1 MATPPTLDT
10 PRLRLRPPRLDDA
23 DAIFAH
29 ARDPAVSRYV
39 SWPRHRSIEDAHAFL
54 GYAVAATEQG
64 RECIW
69 AIAERASA
77 RLVGTVGLRMQG
89 HRVELGYWL
98 GRPAWGTEAARAVV
112 EWALAREEVDNVAS
126 AHVLEKIGMRREGR
140 LARWAIM
147 PNLDDSPRDC
157 WCYGRVK

>member
-54 GYAVAATEQG
+54 GYAVAD
-64 RECIW
+64 
-69 AIAERASA
+69 
-77 RLVGTVGLRMQG
+77 
-89 HRVELGYWL
+89 ELGFWP
-98 GRPAWGTEAARAVV
+98 GRPAWGQGFATEAARAVV